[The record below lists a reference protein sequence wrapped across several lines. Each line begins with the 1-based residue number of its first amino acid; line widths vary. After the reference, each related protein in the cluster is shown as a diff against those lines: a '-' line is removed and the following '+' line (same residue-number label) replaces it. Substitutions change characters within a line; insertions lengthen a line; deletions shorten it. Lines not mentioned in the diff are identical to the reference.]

1 MESYSFSRVCLA
13 LSSLAKEGEIC
24 TGLTIL
30 GGIWAESALPS
41 RATLHGTQSDL
52 RLRLVLMATDW
63 QASQQRHAGL
73 VLSWGAARGH
83 WLLFVDVL
91 SVLLQYKIGSILV
104 WRLHARCMVV

>member
-1 MESYSFSRVCLA
+1 MGAEWGPQSELSPGVPAWSLIPSLGCAFA

-73 VLSWGAARGH
+73 VLSWGPREGT
-83 WLLFVDVL
+83 
-91 SVLLQYKIGSILV
+91 GSYS
-104 WRLHARCMVV
+104 